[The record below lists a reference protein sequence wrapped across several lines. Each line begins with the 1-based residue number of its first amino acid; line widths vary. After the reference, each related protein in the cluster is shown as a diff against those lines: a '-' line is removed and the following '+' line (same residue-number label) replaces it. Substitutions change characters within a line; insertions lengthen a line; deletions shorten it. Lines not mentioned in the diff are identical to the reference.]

1 MEMFVKE
8 RVFRALKKKNYF
20 EHEKKDSLEILKKAE
35 HFEDIII
42 QVERNCNFDNLLF
55 RYNPTDRK
63 FHRVV
68 LTEKDKE
75 LLCRESKYN
84 VHHKC
89 IKRKCLNKE
98 IDVHSFIKLLDFV
111 FEPVAVYNVSDF
123 NI

>member
-8 RVFRALKKKNYF
+8 RVFIALKRKNYF
-20 EHEKKDSLEILKKAE
+20 EHEKKDSLEVFKKAR
-35 HFEDIII
+35 HIEDVII
-42 QVERNCNFDNLLF
+42 QVERNCNTDNILF
-55 RYNPTDRK
+55 RYNPTTCK
-63 FHRVV
+63 FHRIA

-75 LLCRESKYN
+75 LLCRESKYV
-84 VHHKC
+84 VHPEC

-98 IDVHSFIKLLDFV
+98 INVHSFIKLLRFV